1 MFLCC
6 LSNCHLLSGQHL
18 TLRES
23 IETGIQRNLSLQNKN
38 LDLKQQTY
46 TIKESRAQLLP
57 IINAFGNFTNN
68 VDRGTSVS
76 DGTSRGI
83 PYVETQ
89 GLRYSTNGGVQLSMP
104 LYNQTIYTGI
114 SLSRKIEEI
123 SRLNYEQARQ
133 ELVFQICKLYY
144 LGQTTFR
151 QIELTSENISR
162 LEELNDIT
170 RAFYE
175 NEMTLEIDVK
185 RVDINLENLKVQLSN
200 AQSMYEQQLNLLKYT
215 IGLPADTVF
224 TLSPLDSDI
233 NLSFQWEG
241 LSSNLPE
248 LRLLQEQIQMSKLQK
263 RSVIQGYIPSLSLI
277 GQLAYT
283 NYTDHFRNYFHANTP
298 ESLNQWYNSFN
309 WGLSLRIPIFDAF
322 DKTLKYKKA
331 NVNHIKSKLALEDT
345 RQRMETQYNNAMKEW
360 MNNQRTYQRL
370 DNNYKLAEEVYLVT
384 AEKYKEGVS
393 SMTELLQDELRM
405 NEALN
410 NYISS
415 VYNYKMSEL
424 TLLRLSD
431 RLTELQ

>member
-38 LDLKQQTY
+38 LDIKQQTY
-46 TIKESRAQLLP
+46 TVKESRAQLLP

-215 IGLPADTVF
+215 IGLSADTVF

-248 LRLLQEQIQMSKLQK
+248 LRLLQEQIQMSKLQNA
-263 RSVIQGYIPSLSLI
+263 RSFKVI
-277 GQLAYT
+277 
-283 NYTDHFRNYFHANTP
+283 FR
-298 ESLNQWYNSFN
+298 L
-309 WGLSLRIPIFDAF
+309 
-322 DKTLKYKKA
+322 
-331 NVNHIKSKLALEDT
+331 
-345 RQRMETQYNNAMKEW
+345 
-360 MNNQRTYQRL
+360 
-370 DNNYKLAEEVYLVT
+370 YL
-384 AEKYKEGVS
+384 
-393 SMTELLQDELRM
+393 
-405 NEALN
+405 
-410 NYISS
+410 
-415 VYNYKMSEL
+415 
-424 TLLRLSD
+424 
-431 RLTELQ
+431 